1 MLLEIDADARYLL
14 YSAKLRLYSAAVIV
28 RAYAQNIFRAEGEHM
43 LRMAQ
48 ELLSAAVSA
57 EEAVIEI
64 ESYQSAAFNDNFIC
78 SSVSER
84 TSL

>member
-1 MLLEIDADARYLL
+1 
-14 YSAKLRLYSAAVIV
+14 
-28 RAYAQNIFRAEGEHM
+28 M

-57 EEAVIEI
+57 KEAVIEI

>member
-1 MLLEIDADARYLL
+1 
-14 YSAKLRLYSAAVIV
+14 
-28 RAYAQNIFRAEGEHM
+28 M

-64 ESYQSAAFNDNFIC
+64 ESYKPAALDNNFIC